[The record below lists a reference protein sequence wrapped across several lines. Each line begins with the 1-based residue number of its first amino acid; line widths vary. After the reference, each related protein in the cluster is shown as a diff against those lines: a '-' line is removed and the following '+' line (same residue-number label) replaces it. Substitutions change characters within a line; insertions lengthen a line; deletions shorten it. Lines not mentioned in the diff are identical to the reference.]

1 MLSSPGY
8 SGNVSMA
15 WLPDKLMTKTLS
27 NHTAW
32 AQIVKQFLIL
42 ISGIETKSQED
53 MDKGGRENFVMSEYN
68 RWVDILRQKFPDAA
82 VHPWLR
88 HTTGTRIKEVD
99 GSYIFRN
106 FQEGLR
112 IIHRDLNVV
121 WAAVVKEG
129 LSGRG
134 KEEVW
139 CRFCYL
145 YWCKI
150 ICKIKADEVTPVDF
164 EYKKVETK
172 KWIYAFKYLGP
183 CCEFLELGEG
193 VCHEFLAN
201 PKELGSRS
209 TKQDKRTS
217 KGKPKL
223 KSKPRLTLTLSLV
236 FRSVSREAQGGQG

>member
-1 MLSSPGY
+1 MKKILITGPNTRKNQNFNSDYRNYPPGGKNSGHNSLQKENNSARGIMLSSPGY

-134 KEEVW
+134 KEEAW

-145 YWCKI
+145 YW
-150 ICKIKADEVTPVDF
+150 
-164 EYKKVETK
+164 
-172 KWIYAFKYLGP
+172 
-183 CCEFLELGEG
+183 
-193 VCHEFLAN
+193 
-201 PKELGSRS
+201 
-209 TKQDKRTS
+209 
-217 KGKPKL
+217 
-223 KSKPRLTLTLSLV
+223 
-236 FRSVSREAQGGQG
+236 